1 MKIMWF
7 CIPAF
12 GHTNPTIEV
21 VRELKRRGHEVFYYS
36 FEMFREKIEGTGV
49 EFISIDSFLPSIDA
63 MSEERM
69 RNTSTTELIN
79 LLQDIRSELVS
90 IKKELEGIV

>member
-21 VRELKRRGHEVFYYS
+21 VRELVRRGHEVRYYS
-36 FEMFREKIEGTGV
+36 FEMFREKIIDTGA
-49 EFISIDSFLPSIDA
+49 EYIACD
-63 MSEERM
+63 
-69 RNTSTTELIN
+69 
-79 LLQDIRSELVS
+79 
-90 IKKELEGIV
+90 